1 MFQENKACQVFRKAN
16 ISYPLIPTRT
26 CAYQGVTDIRFSE
39 NVNMMVVLGIAFT
52 SISSFSN
59 DALMRLTSIETLLRL
74 VFTKLF
80 CKRINYDTG
89 VLTFIHY
96 YFNSTET

>member
-52 SISSFSN
+52 SISSFSDEVN
-59 DALMRLTSIETLLRL
+59 KYRNVTAVGIHQII
-74 VFTKLF
+74 

>member
-1 MFQENKACQVFRKAN
+1 MFQENKAACQVFRKAN
-16 ISYPLIPTRT
+16 VSYPLIPTRT

-59 DALMRLTSIETLLRL
+59 DVLMRLTSIETLLRL

-80 CKRINYDTG
+80 VRELIMTL
-89 VLTFIHY
+89 VF
-96 YFNSTET
+96 